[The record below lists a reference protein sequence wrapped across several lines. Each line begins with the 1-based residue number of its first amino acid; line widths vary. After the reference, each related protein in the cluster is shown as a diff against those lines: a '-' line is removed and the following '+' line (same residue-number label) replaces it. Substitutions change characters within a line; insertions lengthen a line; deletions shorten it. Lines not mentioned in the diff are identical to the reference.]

1 MLRRKDHPKYVHKYT
16 DRHGRL
22 KYYFRRHGLTKVPLP
37 GLPWTPEFMAAYNT
51 ALAGAALPLPS
62 SLPGGIIAKRRVD
75 PGTVQPLIGV
85 YLLMLKGKVVYIGS
99 SLNMPSCVAGHRSNG
114 RPFDQVF
121 YIATRANQREQL
133 EATLI
138 RAINP
143 AQNKVHCA
151 DRLHFSCNGG
161 EVSDA
166 QAAAVIKQFNI
177 GSA

>member
-1 MLRRKDHPKYVHKYT
+1 MTRPNLKFIHRFV
-16 DRHGRL
+16 DRHGHERH
-22 KYYFRRHGLTKVPLP
+22 YFRRTGFRRVRLP
-37 GLPWTPEFMAAYNT
+37 GLPFSPEFMQAYQA
-51 ALAGAALPLPS
+51 ALAGVALPLPS
-62 SLPGGIIAKRRVD
+62 SLPGGIIAKRGVD
-75 PGTVQPLIGV
+75 PGTVQPLIGI

-99 SLNMPSCVAGHRSNG
+99 SLNMPSRVAGHRSNG
-114 RPFDQVF
+114 RPFDQVS

-143 AQNKVHCA
+143 AQNKVHRA